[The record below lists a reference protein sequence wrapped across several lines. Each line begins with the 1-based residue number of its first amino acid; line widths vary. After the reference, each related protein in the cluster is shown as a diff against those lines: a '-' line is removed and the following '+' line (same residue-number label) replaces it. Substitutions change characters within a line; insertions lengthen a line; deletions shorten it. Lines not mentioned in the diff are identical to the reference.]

1 MLPKIPHPTPAG
13 LSQNLHCA
21 TLTVYVGGSPGRWWA
36 AIGKKLAAGGAR
48 YVRAGAAFV
57 IFFVALGCWMLAE
70 ARECRMA
77 RALGLNYEGGA
88 EDFE

>member
-1 MLPKIPHPTPAG
+1 MLPKFSSKATQG
-13 LSQNLHCA
+13 FDKNLHCA
-21 TLTVYVGGSPGRWWA
+21 TLTVHVAGSPRRWWA

-48 YVRAGAAFV
+48 YIRAGAALV
-57 IFFVALGCWMLAE
+57 IFFVALVFWMLAE